1 MEDFL
6 TYLNEKRAKI
16 QSELSESGRLYI
28 RQLQKRFIM
37 EDLKRKRIELISKIY
52 DKKGDIVVCYDN
64 KTYESNLTLN

>member
-1 MEDFL
+1 MEDFI

-16 QSELSESGRLYI
+16 QSELSESSRLYI

-52 DKKGDIVVCYDN
+52 DKKGEI
-64 KTYESNLTLN
+64 K

>member
-1 MEDFL
+1 MEDFI

-16 QSELSESGRLYI
+16 QSELSESSRLYI

-52 DKKGDIVVCYDN
+52 DKKR
-64 KTYESNLTLN
+64 